1 MRSVKHGTVEVL
13 DAEGKVIQKLEHPE
27 NKDQHHLAPLLLWEQ
42 WLLVGTDDGRVLFYT
57 VR

>member
-1 MRSVKHGTVEVL
+1 MEPWKWWTRRTRW
-13 DAEGKVIQKLEHPE
+13 IQKLEHAE
-27 NKDQHHLAPLLLWEQ
+27 SKERQHHLAPLMLWEQ